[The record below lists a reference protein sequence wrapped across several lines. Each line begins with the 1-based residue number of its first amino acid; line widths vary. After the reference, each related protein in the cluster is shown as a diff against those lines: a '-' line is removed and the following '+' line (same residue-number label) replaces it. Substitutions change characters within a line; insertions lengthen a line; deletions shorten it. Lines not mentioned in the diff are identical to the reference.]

1 MKLVNVDVSRVKEV
15 MRHCVCV
22 CVCVCDPRGIYGD
35 SLFKWNLF
43 KIRFKGG
50 VNRLGKGTA
59 RKARKALY

>member
-1 MKLVNVDVSRVKEV
+1 MLRLTLCCEIGA
-15 MRHCVCV
+15 MRHG
-22 CVCVCDPRGIYGD
+22 VCVCDPRGIYGD
-35 SLFKWNLF
+35 SLFKWNPF